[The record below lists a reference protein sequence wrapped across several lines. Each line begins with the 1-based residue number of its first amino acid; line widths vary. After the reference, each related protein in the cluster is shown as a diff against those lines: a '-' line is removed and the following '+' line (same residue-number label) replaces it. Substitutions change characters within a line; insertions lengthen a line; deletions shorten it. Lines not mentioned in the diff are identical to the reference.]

1 MPKRKS
7 RKSRKSNLDPA
18 LMREYRRKAK
28 KADQRLVRLEQYV
41 DRTDDPSVLGYA
53 YRRAMKDLERYNGE
67 WGGRFNRGVP
77 TNNRM
82 LQEKINDIDRF
93 LNSPTSTVKGINEVI
108 DKRVASFNENW
119 GTNFTAQELG
129 DFYESRMNE
138 RLDSK
143 LGYRNSLIVIG
154 EMQEK
159 SKDIEAIIKKER
171 NIEKVDKS
179 EINNWIFERLLK
191 LGAKGSNL
199 NYKPKEV

>member
-1 MPKRKS
+1 MPK

-18 LMREYRRKAK
+18 LMKEYRRKAK

-41 DRTDDPSVLGYA
+41 DKTDDPTVLGYA

-77 TNNRM
+77 KNNRM

-93 LNSPTSTVKGINEVI
+93 LNSPTSTIKGINEVI
-108 DKRVASFNENW
+108 DKRVESFNKNW
-119 GTNFTAQELG
+119 GTNFTPEELG
-129 DFYESRMNE
+129 DFYESKMNE

-143 LGYRNSLIVIG
+143 LGYRNSLIIIG
-154 EMQEK
+154 EMQDK
-159 SKDIEAIIKKER
+159 SEDIEAIIKKER
-171 NIEKVDKS
+171 NIEKVGKD
-179 EINNWIFERLLK
+179 EVNNWIFDRLLK